1 MAIIDTAGRLHSKTN
16 LMEELKK
23 IRRVINKAGERT
35 VTKVILTL
43 DATTGQ
49 NGLIQARTFSESL
62 DCDGVF
68 LSKLDGSSKGGI
80 IIAIYQDLKLPV
92 LYIGT
97 GEALVDIATFS
108 PQEFVNSLF
117 DNI

>member
-1 MAIIDTAGRLHSKTN
+1 M
-16 LMEELKK
+16 K
-23 IRRVINKAGERT
+23 IQPT
-35 VTKVILTL
+35 
-43 DATTGQ
+43 DAEFWNQ
-49 NGLIQARTFSESL
+49 SI
-62 DCDGVF
+62 DGVF

-92 LYIGT
+92 LYVGT
-97 GEALVDIATFS
+97 GETLEDIDTFS